1 MAGRGRSQAIKNPAA
16 EAVAAGWTL
25 ARSHPMFTYIAGS
38 MGIYRRPSDLP
49 ANGWA
54 QVDSANGSVDVHPTR
69 LADPNEW
76 AWVFAH
82 LMLHLGFGHT
92 HPLKSWVDVP
102 ASIASDVAVDRF
114 QQTMKF
120 GRSPLILPVNLP
132 SGREDSLAELW
143 RSGTIPP
150 EFFGCG
156 VAGSANCVTRG
167 TVNKWRGEIDWE
179 RSFALGLTNA
189 VAAAVDVAGGARS
202 SLLDPSA
209 KLKPWDRA
217 RKWFLSAYPL
227 LGATMATLTIV
238 ADADL
243 ARGWDIPIAAV
254 DPTAG
259 ELYVNPLAQYSER
272 EWRFILAHEALHAA
286 LAHHSRVGGRDSYL
300 FNLATDFVING
311 WLVEMGIGEMPE
323 GLLFDPQFKG
333 QSSEEVYD
341 RITTDARRYRKLATL
356 RGRDK
361 PDILANGG
369 RVSSTGAGVDL
380 DELLRRSLGTG
391 LDLHLSQGRG
401 TLPAALVSE
410 IRALAQPP
418 LRWDVELARWFE
430 EMFPALEPTQTFA
443 RPSRRQSATPDIP
456 RPGWLTPEVPVD
468 VRTFGVVLDTS
479 LSMNATLLGK
489 ALGAIASYARMHDVP
504 AVRVVYCDAV
514 AYDAGY
520 IDVDDIAGRVQV
532 RGRGGTIL
540 QPGVDLIERAED
552 FPPDGPILVITDGQ
566 CDVLRIR
573 RTHAFLTP
581 AGATLP
587 FRPKGPVFRF
597 E

>member
-1 MAGRGRSQAIKNPAA
+1 
-16 EAVAAGWTL
+16 
-25 ARSHPMFTYIAGS
+25 
-38 MGIYRRPSDLP
+38 
-49 ANGWA
+49 
-54 QVDSANGSVDVHPTR
+54 
-69 LADPNEW
+69 
-76 AWVFAH
+76 
-82 LMLHLGFGHT
+82 
-92 HPLKSWVDVP
+92 
-102 ASIASDVAVDRF
+102 
-114 QQTMKF
+114 
-120 GRSPLILPVNLP
+120 
-132 SGREDSLAELW
+132 
-143 RSGTIPP
+143 
-150 EFFGCG
+150 
-156 VAGSANCVTRG
+156 
-167 TVNKWRGEIDWE
+167 
-179 RSFALGLTNA
+179 
-189 VAAAVDVAGGARS
+189 
-202 SLLDPSA
+202 
-209 KLKPWDRA
+209 
-217 RKWFLSAYPL
+217 
-227 LGATMATLTIV
+227 
-238 ADADL
+238 
-243 ARGWDIPIAAV
+243 
-254 DPTAG
+254 
-259 ELYVNPLAQYSER
+259 
-272 EWRFILAHEALHAA
+272 
-286 LAHHSRVGGRDSYL
+286 
-300 FNLATDFVING
+300 
-311 WLVEMGIGEMPE
+311 MGIGEMPE

-333 QSSEEVYD
+333 HSSEEVYD
-341 RITTDARRYRKLATL
+341 RIATDARRYRKLATL

-361 PDILANGG
+361 PDILASGG
-369 RVSSTGAGVDL
+369 RVSSAGAGVDL

-391 LDLHLSQGRG
+391 LDLHVSQGRG

-430 EMFPALEPTQTFA
+430 EMFPALEPTQTYA

-456 RPGWLTPEVPVD
+456 RPGWITPEVPVD

-520 IDVDDIAGRVQV
+520 IDVDDIAGRVRV

-552 FPPDGPILVITDGQ
+552 FPSDGPILVITDGQ

-573 RTHAFLTP
+573 RSHALLIP